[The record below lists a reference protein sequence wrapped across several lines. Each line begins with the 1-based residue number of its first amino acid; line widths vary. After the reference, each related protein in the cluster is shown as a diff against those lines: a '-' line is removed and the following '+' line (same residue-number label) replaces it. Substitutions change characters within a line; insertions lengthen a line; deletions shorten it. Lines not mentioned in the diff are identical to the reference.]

1 MLKYLN
7 LNISSPNGAATKK
20 QGRRIEALNSLRR
33 LLGFVNIR
41 SYELAKLSRS
51 IQHLERLVK
60 AGQISR
66 ARKYGNYIARS
77 YKMIRASAHSVLR
90 DTTSPGLGANYRLR
104 PWKLNIQEI
113 QTLCKAGKR
122 MRVWLDKPDGGLRPL
137 AVPELRDRILERS
150 LLTVMEILAAPV
162 QSQASI
168 GFRYNQD
175 ISRGLQEMLGKA
187 IRKYGA
193 EGFNLL
199 DTDFRK
205 YYDTIPH
212 SGLRTILRKLGI
224 RGRNWRYICSSL
236 KAPVMSSEGMMK
248 RAAGKI
254 EGPMAQRCYNPEM
267 GTPQGCVIS
276 PLLANLYGAGLDKR
290 LEESLLPYLRYAD
303 NLLVAYPAEWIKEK
317 AIGILEKLKPEA
329 TQLHEDKTQTLEGD
343 GALVTLGSVIRRSL
357 GKISLFIASGYLG
370 KPARRVRKVQQ
381 PWGGIPYMG
390 QVFDFLR
397 NLPIHSSHQ
406 NYTDRRSW
414 SRHVGNTPIY
424 IGTAM
429 SEAMR
434 GGVWRQIEIQ
444 PQLKGTMRLLKPD
457 LLTVKGWEPGVG
469 LKSTDLMEEV
479 RKAGAWISELKH
491 RCNSILDLPLRK
503 LSSNIIRLCSKMDDQ
518 AYPYVDVGKIVVRKT
533 YKLKESKFQREL
545 KAKVLI
551 SQDKAEW
558 SWNDLRIIGEAVR
571 YKNKSKARM
580 PKILREGLD

>member
-7 LNISSPNGAATKK
+7 LNISSGGGVATKK
-20 QGRRIEALNSLRR
+20 QGRRILALNSLRG
-33 LLGFVNIR
+33 LIGFVNIR

-60 AGQISR
+60 AGQMAR
-66 ARKYGNYIARS
+66 ARKYGNFIARS

-113 QTLCKAGKR
+113 QTLRKAGKR

-150 LLTVMEILAAPV
+150 LLTVMEILAAPM

-193 EGFNLL
+193 DGFNLL

-224 RGRNWRYICSSL
+224 RGRNWRYLCSSL
-236 KAPVMSSEGMMK
+236 IAPVMSSEGMMK

-254 EGPMAQRCYNPEM
+254 ELPMAQRCYNPEM

-276 PLLANLYGAGLDKR
+276 PLLANLYGAGLDKG
-290 LEESLLPYLRYAD
+290 LDKSQLPYSRYAD
-303 NLLVAYPAEWIKEK
+303 NILLAYPAEWTKEK
-317 AIGILEKLKPEA
+317 AIGLLNKLKPGA
-329 TQLHEDKTQTLEGD
+329 TQLHEGKTQTLEGD
-343 GALVTLGSVIRRSL
+343 GTLGTLGCVIRRSL
-357 GKISLFIASGYLG
+357 GKINLFIASGYLG
-370 KPARRVRKVQQ
+370 KPARRVNKVQQ

-424 IGTAM
+424 IGTA
-429 SEAMR
+429 EGGAMR

-457 LLTVKGWEPGVG
+457 LLTVKRWEPGVG
-469 LKSTDLMEEV
+469 LESADLMEEV
-479 RKAGAWISELKH
+479 RKAGVWLREIKH
-491 RCNSILDLPLRK
+491 RCNSILDLPLRR
-503 LSSNIIRLCSKMDDQ
+503 LNSNIIRLCSKVDDQ
-518 AYPYVDVGKIVVRKT
+518 AYPYVDVGKIVVKKT

-571 YKNKSKARM
+571 CKSKARM
-580 PKILREGLD
+580 PKILHEGLD